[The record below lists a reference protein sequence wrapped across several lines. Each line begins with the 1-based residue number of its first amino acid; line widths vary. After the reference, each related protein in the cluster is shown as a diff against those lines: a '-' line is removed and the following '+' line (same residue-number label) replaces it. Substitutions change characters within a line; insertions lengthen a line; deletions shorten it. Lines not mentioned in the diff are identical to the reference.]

1 MPKPKHIPGFGPACT
16 PELQAVGIDSIERI
30 RELGW
35 EEAYL
40 RWVER
45 FPNRINV
52 NAAVAMFAAE
62 QNMSWLLVSREEKE
76 RARRLVQ
83 RLRSQAP

>member
-1 MPKPKHIPGFGPACT
+1 MGPTCL
-16 PELQAVGIDSIERI
+16 PELRAAGIDSAERI

-45 FPNRINV
+45 FPSRVNV
-52 NAAVAMFAAE
+52 NAAVAMVAAE
-62 QNMSWLLVSREEKE
+62 HDIHWLSVSLEQKE

-83 RLRSQAP
+83 RLRGETRRT